1 MRTKTVNLL
10 HFLLKWLYQ
19 VSRGAD
25 IYMDKD
31 GKTLTLIYWSECTKL
46 VEERTSIR
54 TKTVKLL
61 HILLKWLYQV
71 SRGADSYTDKDG
83 KTLSLIYWSDCAK
96 LVEERTSIR
105 TKTVKLLHL
114 FIEVIVPS

>member
-1 MRTKTVNLL
+1 
-10 HFLLKWLYQ
+10 
-19 VSRGAD
+19 
-25 IYMDKD
+25 
-31 GKTLTLIYWSECTKL
+31 
-46 VEERTSIR
+46 
-54 TKTVKLL
+54 
-61 HILLKWLYQV
+61 LYQV